1 MSDIKIN
8 LSEKEIPDSWYN
20 ILADIP
26 APMKPPL
33 NPGTKEPIGPEDLSA
48 IFPMALIG

>member
-26 APMKPPL
+26 
-33 NPGTKEPIGPEDLSA
+33 EIGRA
-48 IFPMALIG
+48 HV